1 MVRAKFGPIAAS
13 TIAVL
18 VLIWSVP
25 AIGFERVQPQPAGVE
40 PGLEV
45 TYYSKA
51 FNRLREI
58 PDWAKYK
65 KGTVGPVL
73 PAIDYD
79 SGSGVVLTSTL
90 DDGVGA
96 HITGLINLSESGTYQ
111 FKARSNDGAQVTI
124 GGERVVKDDRPHPT
138 RFSKVASVNVAD
150 PGGYEIEVLYFEKK
164 GTSVLELHWS
174 PPSGGGFAIVPA
186 DAFGH

>member
-1 MVRAKFGPIAAS
+1 MMTAKLGPVAAW
-13 TIAVL
+13 TFAAL
-18 VLIWSVP
+18 ALTWTMP
-25 AIGFERVQPQPAGVE
+25 ALGIEPVKPQNASVE

-65 KGTVGPVL
+65 KGTVGPLL

-79 SGSGVVLTSTL
+79 SGSGPVLTSTL

-96 HITGLINLSESGTYQ
+96 HIVGLINLSETGTYQ

-124 GGERVVKDDRPHPT
+124 AGERVVKDDRPHPT
-138 RFSKVASVNVAD
+138 RFSKTASLSVAE
-150 PGGYEIEVLYFEKK
+150 PGWYKLEVLYFEKK
-164 GTSVLELHWS
+164 GTSVLELHWGT
-174 PPSGGGFAIVPA
+174 PSGGGFAIVPA
-186 DAFGH
+186 EAFGH

>member
-1 MVRAKFGPIAAS
+1 MTNRRFRRMAAWTVAALIVAGTAPAVALKGPIS
-13 TIAVL
+13 Q
-18 VLIWSVP
+18 S
-25 AIGFERVQPQPAGVE
+25 AGVE

-65 KGTVGPVL
+65 KGTVGPLL

-79 SGSGVVLTSTL
+79 SGSGPVLTSTNK
-90 DDGVGA
+90 DGVGA
-96 HITGLINLSESGTYQ
+96 HIIGLINLSESGTYQ
-111 FKARSNDGAQVTI
+111 FKVRSNDGAQVTI

-138 RFSKVASVNVAD
+138 RFSKTASLSIAK
-150 PGGYEIEVLYFEKK
+150 PGWYEIDILYFEKR
-164 GTSVLELHWS
+164 GTSVLELHWA
-174 PPSGGGFAIVPA
+174 PPSGGGFTIVPA
-186 DAFGH
+186 EAFGH